1 MSGTIIALGG
11 LSPDHD
17 DAALRQLIVESAQR
31 HKPRICHVPLA
42 SGDYELFISLFYEQ
56 YTPSMCVPSHLELL
70 RNVSQDPAAVLAAQD
85 IVYVGG
91 GSTPVLV
98 AAMRILG
105 LDRVLRALWQR
116 GGVLCGHSA
125 GAHVWFEGCIT
136 DSLGPDLRVFPD
148 GLGLASGTAVAHY
161 DHDRATMLEAALM
174 RGALPAPAWGIE
186 DGAAVVLTSGG
197 AEAVS
202 ARDHGGV
209 HRMTIRDGRVDT
221 EALDVRRV

>member
-17 DAALRQLIVESAQR
+17 DTALRQFIVDSAQR

-42 SGDYELFISLFYEQ
+42 SGDYELYINLFYEQ
-56 YTPSMCVPSHLELL
+56 YPSSICVPSHLELL

-85 IVYVGG
+85 IVYLGG

-98 AAMRILG
+98 AAMRVLG
-105 LDRVLRALWQR
+105 LDRPLHALWQR
-116 GGVLCGHSA
+116 GGVLSGHSA

-136 DSLGPDLRVFPD
+136 DSLGPDLQVFPD

-161 DHDRATMLEAALM
+161 DHDRATMLEAALEN
-174 RGALPAPAWGIE
+174 GELPTPAWGIE
-186 DGAAVVLTSGG
+186 DGAAVVLTSSG

-209 HRMTIRDGRVDT
+209 HRMTIRDGRVET
-221 EALDVRRV
+221 EPLDVRRI